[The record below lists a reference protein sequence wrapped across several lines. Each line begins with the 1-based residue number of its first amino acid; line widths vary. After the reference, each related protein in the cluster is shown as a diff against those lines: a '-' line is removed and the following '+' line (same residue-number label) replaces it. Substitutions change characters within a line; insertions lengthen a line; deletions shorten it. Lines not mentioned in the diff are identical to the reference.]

1 MLHFLFCCGGVAVG
15 IGGLLA
21 FGDAAGNQRQVL
33 ASRIVGL
40 FMLIGYGWIL
50 IGLIAR
56 TFRGSWDR
64 HCEARILQCGGQPV
78 ASPNGGP
85 ATPSGTSGVVEGP
98 PSVS

>member
-1 MLHFLFCCGGVAVG
+1 MLHFLICCGGAAVG

-21 FGDAAGNQRQVL
+21 FGDAAGNQGQVL

-40 FMLIGYGWIL
+40 FMLMGYGCVL
-50 IGLIAR
+50 IGLVAR

-64 HCEARILQCGGQPV
+64 HCEARILQCGDQPV

-85 ATPSGTSGVVEGP
+85 ATPSGTWRVVEGP